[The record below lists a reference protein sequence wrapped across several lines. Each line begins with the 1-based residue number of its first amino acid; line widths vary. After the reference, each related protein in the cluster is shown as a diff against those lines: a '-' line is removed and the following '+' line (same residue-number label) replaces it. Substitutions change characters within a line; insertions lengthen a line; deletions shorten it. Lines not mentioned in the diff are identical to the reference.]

1 MLSKSSDQ
9 DIHFSIKGTEINLIP
24 YYQTGLKNLDQK
36 LILNYKL

>member
-24 YYQTGLKNLDQK
+24 YYQTGSKESGTKTYFK
-36 LILNYKL
+36 L